1 MSEYGTP
8 FAETELLA
16 VANENTSEAERILR
30 DMYPG
35 ELDTLIRDAREL
47 AEMAQAMASIKR
59 REEAA

>member
-1 MSEYGTP
+1 VSEYGTP